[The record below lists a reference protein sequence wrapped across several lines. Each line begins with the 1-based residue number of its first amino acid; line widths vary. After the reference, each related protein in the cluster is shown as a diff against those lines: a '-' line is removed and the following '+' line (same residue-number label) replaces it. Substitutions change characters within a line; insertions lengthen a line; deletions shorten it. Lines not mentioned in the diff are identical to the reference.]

1 MSKEDTGKRTN
12 GVAEG
17 APVEVARSTRKFR
30 QRGSVNK
37 NEEEPAQKTEESAAF
52 DVGLS
57 DSIAVINIAQIPS
70 SSGGQ
75 RSFAEIQ
82 HSIAQRVARDFVIP
96 RTTPTRH
103 PINGATV
110 AIAEQPGDATTL
122 GAVRRHV
129 GNEFGRRVP
138 VDDIIPMS
146 IEPGVWFYIV
156 QWRAGDLYHAL
167 AVSVSSSYT
176 ETLGHRTSPSESA
189 ALGSLVLHRA
199 SML

>member
-1 MSKEDTGKRTN
+1 MNKEDTGKRTN

-30 QRGSVNK
+30 QRGTAK
-37 NEEEPAQKTEESAAF
+37 EQEGDIAQQTKTPPAF
-52 DVGLS
+52 DTGLS
-57 DSIAVINIAQIPS
+57 DSTTVIHVSSIP
-70 SSGGQ
+70 GVHTPQGMADLQ
-75 RSFAEIQ
+75 RSIVQ
-82 HSIAQRVARDFVIP
+82 GMARDFGIP
-96 RTTPTRH
+96 RSAIIRNPVDDAPVT
-103 PINGATV
+103 AT
-110 AIAEQPGDATTL
+110 ERPGDATTL
-122 GAVRRHV
+122 SAVRRHV

-138 VDDIIPMS
+138 VDDIISMS
-146 IEPGVWFYIV
+146 LEPGAWFYIV

-167 AVSVSSSYT
+167 AVSVSSIYT